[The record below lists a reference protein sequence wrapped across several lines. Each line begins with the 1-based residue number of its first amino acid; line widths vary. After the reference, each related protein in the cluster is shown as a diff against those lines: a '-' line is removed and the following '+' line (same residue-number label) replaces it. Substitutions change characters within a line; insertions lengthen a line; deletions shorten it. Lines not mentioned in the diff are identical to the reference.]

1 MTEERHKMS
10 AQVLKSIA
18 TGKENPSALLKTVA
32 KDAGIGSVKSFFESQ
47 KEVIRAMLPKH
58 VSPDRMLRIGLGAI
72 RQNPKLLDCT
82 IESLFGGLVLCSQF
96 GLEPNTPMG
105 HCYLIPFSTNK
116 RLPNGKTEKVTE
128 VQFIAGYRG
137 LIDLS
142 RRSGQIESIS
152 ARVVYSND
160 EFELEYGTVD
170 EIRHKPAYKDR
181 GEVIGYYA
189 VAKLKGGGK
198 QFEFMPQEE
207 IEQVRDGSQNA
218 SKDEWVDG
226 RKTGNKI
233 RQESSPWWKN
243 PTEMGKKTVVRRLF
257 KYLPT
262 SIEMANAIGV
272 DEKADSSGSQDLGEV
287 LTGEYQVVSQY
298 EEEHI
303 DKTTGEI
310 TNTKSPKDPD
320 IDFDA
325 IKKSIEE
332 AKTPKEINISM
343 QKVIQSNLNQEHKDA
358 LIDLSNERLSLLS

>member
-1 MTEERHKMS
+1 MS
-10 AQVLKSIA
+10 TQALKAVA
-18 TGKENPSALLKTVA
+18 TGKETSALLKTVA

-47 KEVIRAMLPKH
+47 RDVIRAMLPKH
-58 VSPDRMLRIGLGAI
+58 VSPDRMLKIGLGAI
-72 RQNPKLLDCT
+72 RQNPKLLECT

-105 HCYLIPFSTNK
+105 HCYLIPFQNKK
-116 RLPNGKTEKVTE
+116 RLPNGKTETVTE

-160 EFELEYGTVD
+160 TFDIQYGTVD
-170 EIRHKPAYKDR
+170 EIVHRPVFKDR

-189 VAKLKGGGK
+189 VAKLKDGGK
-198 QFEFMPQEE
+198 QFEFMSQEE
-207 IEQVRDGSQNA
+207 IEQVRDSSQNA
-218 SKDEWVDG
+218 YADEWVDN

-233 RQESSPWWKN
+233 KKESSPWWKN

-272 DEKADSSGSQDLGEV
+272 DEKADFAGSQDLGEV
-287 LTGEYQVVSQY
+287 LSGEYQVVSQD
-298 EEEHI
+298 EDEHI
-303 DKTTGEI
+303 DKVTGEI
-310 TNTKSPKDPD
+310 TNTKSKKEPD
-320 IDFDA
+320 IHFNEA
-325 IKKSIEE
+325 KKNIEE
-332 AKTPKEINISM
+332 ANTSKEIDEIID
-343 QKVIQSNLNQEHKDA
+343 KVLQSSLDQNSKDIIKDIA
-358 LIDLSNERLSLLS
+358 VERLALLS